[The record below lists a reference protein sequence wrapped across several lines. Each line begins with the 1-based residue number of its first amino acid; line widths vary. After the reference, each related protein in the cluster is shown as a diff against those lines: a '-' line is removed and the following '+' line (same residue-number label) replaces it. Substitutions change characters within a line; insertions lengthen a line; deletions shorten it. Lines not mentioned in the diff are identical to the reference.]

1 MCVCVCVCVCVFRIS
16 VLKIAIER
24 WFWKVNMV
32 FESLVEL
39 LAWLHSCLCFS
50 LLEKLFLK
58 ASSTPPRHLLD
69 TWLSVELPS
78 FFLLQSWHLLD
89 TWWVDR
95 ESSYPLDSFSTP
107 GGLIEPHLLCLMF
120 CTSTL
125 PRHLYL
131 STAKSSTLGST
142 PWSTPS
148 FVEIYWGS
156 IYYPYVIQPSFLS
169 IPLSSLLPKHL
180 LSL

>member
-1 MCVCVCVCVCVFRIS
+1 MCVCVCVFRIH
-16 VLKIAIER
+16 VLKIAVEG
-24 WFWKVNMV
+24 WFWEVYMV
-32 FESLVEL
+32 FGSLVEL

-50 LLEKLFLK
+50 LLKKLFVK
-58 ASSTPPRHLLD
+58 ASSTPPWHLLD

-78 FFLLQSWHLLD
+78 FFLLQSRHLLD

-142 PWSTPS
+142 PLNTSSIENYFTIRFS
-148 FVEIYWGS
+148 FPRSVRTCS
-156 IYYPYVIQPSFLS
+156 SPKH
-169 IPLSSLLPKHL
+169 SLLHI
-180 LSL
+180 